1 MDRKMAME
9 YAERVDSLLPNLIR
23 MAKNQE
29 TKRLARYSLTLP
41 QFFALSALEHHGSC
55 MMREMGEELGLTLG
69 TVTGIIDRLTREG
82 LVQRYADSHD
92 RRIVMVRLTPKGAKL
107 FGKIRRERVETLTD
121 RLLEMDLADI
131 DNFTELLVRVGE
143 RLARN
148 DV

>member
-1 MDRKMAME
+1 MDRKTAME

-41 QFFALSALEHHGSC
+41 QFFALSALEHHGPC

-82 LVQRYADSHD
+82 LVQRYSDSHD
-92 RRIVMVRLTPKGAKL
+92 RRIVMVRLTPKGTKL
-107 FGKIRRERVETLTD
+107 FGKIRRERVETLSD
-121 RLLEMDLADI
+121 RLQEIEMEDI
-131 DNFTELLVRVGE
+131 ENFTELLVRVGE

-148 DV
+148 EV